1 MNAATR
7 LWRRISERPAS
18 REAAAME
25 EHQRRLDYHITFGSE
40 HGQRVFA
47 DLLRRAGLMQSTY
60 APGDTHETARR
71 EGARRFGLELVEIV
85 TSDPDAVAR
94 MLRSGQVEELF
105 PHE

>member
-7 LWRRISERPAS
+7 LWRRLRERPAS
-18 REAAAME
+18 REDAAAE
-25 EHQRRLDYHITFGSE
+25 EYQRRLDYHITFGTE

-47 DLLRRAGLMQSTY
+47 DLLRRAGLMQSSYTL
-60 APGDTHETARR
+60 GDTHETARR
-71 EGARRFGLELVEIV
+71 EGARRFGLELVEII